1 MSDTRN
7 CSGALKAFCTII
19 RSTEWKDSKNTRPA
33 SSDFLLAR
41 LTGEHRIF
49 AHGRKNRFLK

>member
-19 RSTEWKDSKNTRPA
+19 RSTEWEDSKIPVPSRGLP
-33 SSDFLLAR
+33 FWIV
-41 LTGEHRIF
+41 LTGCADDLREQ
-49 AHGRKNRFLK
+49 A